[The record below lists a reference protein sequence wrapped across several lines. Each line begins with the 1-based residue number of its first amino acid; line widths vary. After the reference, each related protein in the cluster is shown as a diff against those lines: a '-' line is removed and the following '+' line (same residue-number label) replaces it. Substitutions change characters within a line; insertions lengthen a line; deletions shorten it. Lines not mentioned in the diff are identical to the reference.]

1 MGQHLTKRGID
12 KGRVS
17 VERQKERQKN
27 SISGMA
33 GKEWWETADRV
44 HSKKPDSQ
52 AGQYELKL
60 RGNRDSVFVDFRYL
74 TVK

>member
-1 MGQHLTKRGID
+1 
-12 KGRVS
+12 
-17 VERQKERQKN
+17 
-27 SISGMA
+27 MA

-52 AGQYELKL
+52 AGQCELKL